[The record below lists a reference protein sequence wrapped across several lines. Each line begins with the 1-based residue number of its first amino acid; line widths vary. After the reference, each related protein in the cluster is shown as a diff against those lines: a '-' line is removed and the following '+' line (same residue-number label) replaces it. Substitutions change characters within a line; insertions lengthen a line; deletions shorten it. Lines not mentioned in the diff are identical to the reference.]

1 MLQRLAY
8 SAIVIVAAVS
18 APALLAHLVALPS
31 GASEEVL
38 SASEPRDDDG
48 WRLTKQGWH
57 QLSPRVLPAVPASEA
72 VPPSVPPSLV
82 RWDLHPATL
91 TILLVLGV
99 VCAFFLFP
107 HQAGLRSRHKSES
120 LF

>member
-18 APALLAHLVALPS
+18 TPALLAHLVALPS
-31 GASEEVL
+31 GASEVAL
-38 SASEPRDDDG
+38 SASEPRDDG
-48 WRLTKQGWH
+48 WRRTKQGWC

-72 VPPSVPPSLV
+72 APPSVPPPPV

-91 TILLVLGV
+91 TIVLVLGV
-99 VCAFFLFP
+99 ICAFFLFP
-107 HQAGLRSRHKSES
+107 HQAGLHSRHKSES